1 METFISGS
9 TGLVKLNIVKSDPV
23 KKREVSSS
31 TRARGSGC
39 GMAWPP
45 LLGGLVTSV
54 QRGTSS
60 LLPALS
66 LLVAPGLVV
75 GLHAEGAVVRPVA
88 LPACLHLILAL
99 VLSTAAGPLATHRLG
114 GGHVIFGRNLP
125 LLGNHSL
132 RKGCH

>member
-1 METFISGS
+1 METFISGR

-45 LLGGLVTSV
+45 LLGGLVTIL
-54 QRGTSS
+54 QRGTSG
-60 LLPALS
+60 LLPAVS
-66 LLVAPGLVV
+66 LLVAPGLVE

-88 LPACLHLILAL
+88 LPACLDLVLAL
-99 VLSTAAGPLATHRLG
+99 VLSSAAGPLATHRLG
-114 GGHVIFGRNLP
+114 GGHIILERHF
-125 LLGNHSL
+125 LLLEWNCSL
-132 RKGCH
+132 RKR